1 MNVLKQYSQKE
12 IKQAIY
18 EIDIESLCGISDFK
32 ENEDVREYLEI
43 MEAHEIFEIENVIHI
58 NKYNKALLK
67 FGVNN

>member
-18 EIDIESLCGISDFK
+18 
-32 ENEDVREYLEI
+32 
-43 MEAHEIFEIENVIHI
+43 EIENVIHI